1 MLTAKEWMVYILQ
14 NELED
19 EPLFKD
25 GKLLGFLTIEEAAA
39 KFDVGVATVQLWIKD
54 YGLPAM
60 TIGNQVFI
68 PMSAQRPSV

>member
-25 GKLLGFLTIEEAAA
+25 GKPLGFLTISEAAA
-39 KFDVGVATVQLWIKD
+39 KFDVGAATVCVWIKD
-54 YGLPAM
+54 YGLPAIS
-60 TIGNQVFI
+60 IGNQVFI
-68 PMSAQRPSV
+68 PANAERPNV

>member
-25 GKLLGFLTIEEAAA
+25 GKPLGFLTISEAAA
-39 KFDVGVATVQLWIKD
+39 KFDVGGATIHLWMKD
-54 YGLPAM
+54 YGLPFV
-60 TIGNQVFI
+60 TIGGQIFI
-68 PMSAQRPSV
+68 PMNAQRPSV